1 MSVQKLFNSSD
12 GKQACVLLFSASRG
26 AAAWN
31 CNKNVCSGT
40 LQGHRWNVFINL
52 TLNNFCPLSL
62 ASVSSYFPEVSW
74 VQILSCTPRHCE
86 EVKCV
91 RSWRLV
97 GAEFGLTARKPQLR
111 LERLSRGFSSC
122 GDANCW
128 CVAAVAAQVSVSG
141 CSVEC
146 DAPCS
151 WGDSGEDKR
160 VGAGGGGVGVA
171 SPSGLSHT
179 AAHSQRE
186 GLYMYGPFIELK
198 CLHCLNYSLF
208 CPTHTNSTSNVRRK
222 KKWKNTR
229 SHLRSKNFNHGA
241 EMASSAFIFVELA
254 LHHVVQRPSC
264 GY

>member
-1 MSVQKLFNSSD
+1 M
-12 GKQACVLLFSASRG
+12 LLFSASRG

-40 LQGHRWNVFINL
+40 LQWHRWNVFINL

-128 CVAAVAAQVSVSG
+128 CVAAVAAQVSASG

-151 WGDSGEDKR
+151 WGDSGEDRR

-229 SHLRSKNFNHGA
+229 SHLRSKNFNHSA